1 MIGKFY
7 KKININI
14 KPNVVKEKIALY
26 FFGGM
31 AEVYQ
36 LDQWMKVLVQLHKK
50 EPIRII
56 VRSKAVFEYLIT
68 KKLIIQHNIPI
79 VYIDTIDELLSYYED
94 NDFKVI
100 LYVNNGMK
108 NFQSLIYHRALHIH
122 LNHGESEKSSMYS
135 NQSKCYDYTYVVGD
149 AALDRYKRHMI
160 NIGEANYVK
169 IGRPQL
175 DHIDKIDKLVDKKI
189 ILYAPTDESTHIS
202 MRYTSIEEHGLNI
215 VSTILS
221 NKDYFLVY
229 RPHPSTGSNSKKVKE
244 INNKIIKM
252 INNADNAVVE
262 KDLDALDLLSIV
274 DMAIFDNSSLIID
287 FLHFNKPMFATD
299 MFLPEYHDISSFK
312 MLDACIMIN
321 KDNIEQLND
330 MIAYEFKNDSWKE
343 KREAIRSYYL
353 GDYAPGESTN
363 IFIEKVLEA
372 MDERDELLREKG
384 MLDTIH

>member
-1 MIGKFY
+1 MIGTFY
-7 KKININI
+7 KKININT

-56 VRSKAVFEYLIT
+56 VRSKAVFEYLMK
-68 KKLIIQHNIPI
+68 KKLIVQQNIPI
-79 VYIDTIDELLSYYED
+79 IYIDTIDELLSYYED
-94 NDFKVI
+94 NYFKVI

-160 NIGEANYVK
+160 NIGGANYVK

-175 DHIDKIDKLVDKKI
+175 DHIDRIDKLVDKKI

-202 MRYTSIEEHGLNI
+202 MKYTSIEEHGLDI
-215 VSTILS
+215 VNTILS
-221 NKDYFLVY
+221 NENYYLVY
-229 RPHPSTGSNSKKVKE
+229 RPHPSMGKNSKIVKQINDE
-244 INNKIIKM
+244 IIQLVNNS
-252 INNADNAVVE
+252 DNAALE
-262 KDLDALDLLSIV
+262 TSLNALDLLSIV
-274 DMAIFDNSSLIID
+274 DIAIFDNSSLIID

-299 MFLPEYHDISSFK
+299 MFLPEYHDTTPFK
-312 MLDACIMIN
+312 MLEACIMIN
-321 KDNIEQLND
+321 KDNIHKLSE
-330 MIAYEFKNDSWKE
+330 MIENELEHDTWRE
-343 KREAIRSYYL
+343 KREKIRSYYL
-353 GDYAPGESTN
+353 GDYAAGESTS
-363 IFIEKVLEA
+363 IFINKVLEA
-372 MDERDELLREKG
+372 MAERDKLLQEKG